1 MKSTNIIQ
9 LEQGL
14 HTAFI
19 DHDTTSNLA
28 YKPQFI
34 SNNYKEG
41 RKVISSIESELLS
54 CDEFCISVAFITMG
68 GITPLLQTLK
78 ELEKN
83 NIPGKILTTDYL
95 TFSQPEALKRLNS
108 LNNIELKMYRTQNE
122 KEGFHTKGYVFRKD
136 EMYRIIVGS
145 SNVTQ
150 SALTTNQEWN
160 TKIVSTHRG
169 EYTHD
174 IINEFNELWN
184 SERALEFDQFID
196 EYIELYTRNKIIQTQ
211 REMVKAADIP
221 SLDAYK
227 LQPNS
232 MQVGFIANLQRIYD
246 AGEDKALLISATGTG
261 KTYASAFA
269 MRELGFK
276 RVLFLVHRNQIAN
289 QAKQSY
295 EKVFN
300 GTVTTGRVTG
310 KYQDYDADYIF
321 ATIQTMSKEDTLKQ
335 FEPSAFDAIIIDE
348 AHHSAANSYKVVMDY
363 FKPKFWL
370 GMTATPDRR
379 ITSNDEI
386 NIYEIFNHQIA
397 YEIRLQHAMEED
409 LLCPFHYFGITDLE
423 IIADEGKT
431 KEEKMENFRHLTSD
445 ERVVNVMKQAEY
457 FGYSGDRVKGLIFC
471 SRNNEAHELSK
482 KFNEKGWR
490 TEVLTGENSE
500 EERTAAIERLAGEE
514 SADAIDYIISVD
526 IFSEGVD
533 VPEINQVILLRPTE
547 SPIIFVQQLGR
558 GLRKAE
564 DKEYVVVLDFIGNY
578 NNNFMIPIALSGDK
592 SYNKDTIRKY
602 VMEGGRVIPGSSTI
616 HFDEISKQ
624 RIFNSIDKMTTKSN
638 LLKEKY
644 YQLKDRIG
652 RIPTILDFYEYGEID
667 PMLFVEYSGTYDSFV
682 KKYDSEYKVRFTEEE
697 SAILEF
703 VSSLLING
711 KRPHELIM
719 LQMLLKE
726 EEINQELFTK
736 ELQAMKEPY
745 RESDYV
751 SAMSVLNKEFIN
763 TRSEQ
768 EKYINIEFFDNKKER
783 ATRAMTFYNRIQKK
797 AFLKELQNLVT
808 YGLKKYKD
816 IYRDHDED
824 NLVLYEKYSRKD
836 VCRILNWERDDSS
849 TVYGYRIKYNT
860 CPIFVTYKK
869 KDDIAQSTKYED
881 EFINEQI
888 FSWMTR
894 SKVSIDSPESREIIN
909 SDQSG
914 LKIYLFVKKSDGE
927 GTDFYYMG
935 KVSPVAWEETTIRN
949 DKGQTLPI
957 MNFKMKM
964 EHAVRS
970 DIYEYITN

>member
-1 MKSTNIIQ
+1 
-9 LEQGL
+9 
-14 HTAFI
+14 
-19 DHDTTSNLA
+19 
-28 YKPQFI
+28 
-34 SNNYKEG
+34 
-41 RKVISSIESELLS
+41 
-54 CDEFCISVAFITMG
+54 
-68 GITPLLQTLK
+68 
-78 ELEKN
+78 
-83 NIPGKILTTDYL
+83 
-95 TFSQPEALKRLNS
+95 
-108 LNNIELKMYRTQNE
+108 
-122 KEGFHTKGYVFRKD
+122 
-136 EMYRIIVGS
+136 
-145 SNVTQ
+145 
-150 SALTTNQEWN
+150 
-160 TKIVSTHRG
+160 
-169 EYTHD
+169 
-174 IINEFNELWN
+174 
-184 SERALEFDQFID
+184 
-196 EYIELYTRNKIIQTQ
+196 
-211 REMVKAADIP
+211 
-221 SLDAYK
+221 
-227 LQPNS
+227 
-232 MQVGFIANLQRIYD
+232 
-246 AGEDKALLISATGTG
+246 
-261 KTYASAFA
+261 
-269 MRELGFK
+269 
-276 RVLFLVHRNQIAN
+276 
-289 QAKQSY
+289 
-295 EKVFN
+295 
-300 GTVTTGRVTG
+300 
-310 KYQDYDADYIF
+310 
-321 ATIQTMSKEDTLKQ
+321 
-335 FEPSAFDAIIIDE
+335 
-348 AHHSAANSYKVVMDY
+348 
-363 FKPKFWL
+363 
-370 GMTATPDRR
+370 
-379 ITSNDEI
+379 
-386 NIYEIFNHQIA
+386 
-397 YEIRLQHAMEED
+397 
-409 LLCPFHYFGITDLE
+409 
-423 IIADEGKT
+423 
-431 KEEKMENFRHLTSD
+431 
-445 ERVVNVMKQAEY
+445 
-457 FGYSGDRVKGLIFC
+457 
-471 SRNNEAHELSK
+471 
-482 KFNEKGWR
+482 
-490 TEVLTGENSE
+490 
-500 EERTAAIERLAGEE
+500 
-514 SADAIDYIISVD
+514 
-526 IFSEGVD
+526 
-533 VPEINQVILLRPTE
+533 
-547 SPIIFVQQLGR
+547 
-558 GLRKAE
+558 
-564 DKEYVVVLDFIGNY
+564 
-578 NNNFMIPIALSGDK
+578 MIPIALSGDK

-763 TRSEQ
+763 TRSGQ